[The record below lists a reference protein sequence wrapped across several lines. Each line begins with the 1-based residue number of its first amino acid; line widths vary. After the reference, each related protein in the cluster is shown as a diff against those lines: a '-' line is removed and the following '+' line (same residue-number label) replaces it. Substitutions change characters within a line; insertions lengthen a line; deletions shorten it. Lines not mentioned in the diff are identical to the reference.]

1 MVGNTIDSNV
11 ISYVNQNDK
20 QSKGASTADD
30 LSSNFMTLFIAQLKN
45 QDPLK
50 PLENAELTSQLA
62 QINMVNGIENLG
74 TNLNSISSQIDAGK
88 KLQATSLINRGV
100 LVPGDKVLV
109 GEGVA
114 TPFGVEL
121 AEPADS
127 VKVSLRS
134 SSGEIVRS
142 FDLGAMD
149 AGYETFSWDGLLE
162 DGSTAAD
169 GSYSVVVEA
178 TSSGSLVQYTTL
190 NYGLVTGVSSTDEGI
205 MLDLGGTLG
214 RVNID
219 DVRQVI

>member
-1 MVGNTIDSNV
+1 MNNNIDTNV
-11 ISYVNQNDK
+11 VSYINETSK
-20 QSKGASTADD
+20 QSSSVSTAED

-50 PLENAELTSQLA
+50 PLENADLTSQLA

-74 TNLNSISSQIDAGK
+74 SSLSSISSQIDAGK
-88 KLQATSLINRGV
+88 QLQAAALIGRGV

-109 GEGVA
+109 GEGTA
-114 TPFGVEL
+114 TPFGIEL
-121 AEPADS
+121 TAPADS
-127 VKVSLRS
+127 VTVTLRS
-134 SSGEIVRS
+134 SSGEVVRS
-142 FDLGAMD
+142 FDLGAME
-149 AGYETFSWDGLLE
+149 AGYETFTWDGLLE

-178 TSSGSLVQYTTL
+178 TSEGSLVQYTTL
-190 NYGLVTGVSSTDEGI
+190 NYGLVTGVSGSDSGV